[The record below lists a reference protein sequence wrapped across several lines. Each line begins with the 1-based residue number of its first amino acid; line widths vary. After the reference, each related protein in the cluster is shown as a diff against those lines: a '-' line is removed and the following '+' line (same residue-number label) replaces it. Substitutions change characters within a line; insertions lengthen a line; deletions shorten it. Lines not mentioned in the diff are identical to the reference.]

1 MQQNKRQRRS
11 NKMKKSEKRKR
22 VLGTLLTRWV
32 TITFMG
38 LLVVTGIF
46 QFDKYQATKVIGPL
60 VDLFFY
66 SNDITYY
73 KELEATN
80 RGYTDTTK
88 FSEKIE
94 KLTQER
100 RDKYYNSPD
109 KAISYVTSQNA
120 LVKLFFGLMS
130 VILVVIVTLF
140 PLLILWGLYSETYKS
155 FIKHWRRINEVDVK
169 KLERH
174 RNYREFAKSVK
185 SIQ

>member
-1 MQQNKRQRRS
+1 
-11 NKMKKSEKRKR
+11 MKKSEKRKR

-80 RGYTDTTK
+80 NGYIDTTK
-88 FSEKIE
+88 FSDRIE
-94 KLTQER
+94 ELTQER
-100 RDKYYNSPD
+100 RDKYYNSSD

-130 VILVVIVTLF
+130 VILVGIVTLF

-169 KLERH
+169 KFERNK
-174 RNYREFAKSVK
+174 NYREFAQ
-185 SIQ
+185 SIRNQ

>member
-1 MQQNKRQRRS
+1 
-11 NKMKKSEKRKR
+11 MKKNEKRKR

-100 RDKYYNSPD
+100 RDKYYNSSD